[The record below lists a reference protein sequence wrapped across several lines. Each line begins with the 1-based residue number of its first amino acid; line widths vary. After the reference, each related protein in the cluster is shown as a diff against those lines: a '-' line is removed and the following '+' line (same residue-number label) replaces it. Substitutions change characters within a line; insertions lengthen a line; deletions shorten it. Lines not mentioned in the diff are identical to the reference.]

1 MVTAVTVMM
10 FNKTFVP
17 LHNESTA
24 RDRISALEHTV
35 IDTNEAIE
43 NDSSDE
49 TLIAKAEKYAIT
61 TAITTTTAVTTT
73 AVTTTTTA
81 VTTAVTAEKAEIAE
95 ETAAVTEVSE
105 NTQAAEISYIYGEGE
120 RFIASENADMTAYYY
135 KDRSGVLRGG
145 SGRELIPGYSVGCL
159 IEHHKEMYGK
169 IVKIYGTG
177 LEGFEERHFRIDDCG
192 YGGGDDEFL
201 IDFYAG
207 TGEQYLEYLTAEQL
221 RRGRYRGLTVEVIGE
236 WDTENNCEILY

>member
-1 MVTAVTVMM
+1 MITAVTVMM
-10 FNKTFVP
+10 FNETFVP
-17 LHNESTA
+17 LHNERVA
-24 RDRISALEHTV
+24 RDRIYALERTV

-49 TLIAKAEKYAIT
+49 TLIAKAEKYAVT
-61 TAITTTTAVTTT
+61 TAITTTAA
-73 AVTTTTTA
+73 AVTTTTT
-81 VTTAVTAEKAEIAE
+81 TTTKTAE
-95 ETAAVTEVSE
+95 VTEVSE
-105 NTQAAEISYIYGEGE
+105 NTQAAEIPYIYGEGE

-135 KDRSGVLRGG
+135 TDRSGVLRGG
-145 SGRELIPGYSVGCL
+145 SGRDLIPGYSVGCL

-221 RRGRYRGLTVEVIGE
+221 RRGRYKGLTVEVIGE
-236 WDTENNCEILY
+236 WDAENNCEVLY